1 MMSREESGITIAI
14 EVREFS
20 PLSRPGP
27 TSGEAI
33 ATVAFL
39 HYRTIPSRVGRP
51 MKTSNGE
58 TRMNE
63 PKESTSAIEG
73 NDRAREQQD
82 SKPGME
88 GLSRRTFL
96 GVGSAGLAS
105 AALASLAVNAQEPT
119 DTEKAEHD
127 HSSSNP
133 GPENKPLLDENPN
146 SNLPPP
152 TDHGNIEPVWY
163 SFDLTHKRVE
173 EGGWT
178 NQVTESVLPSSKDI
192 AGVRM
197 RLTAGSFREL
207 HWHTADEW
215 SIMLYGNARVTCLNP
230 DGTVF
235 IGDVGKGDL
244 WYFPAGFPHSIQGL
258 GPDGCEFILVFD
270 QGSFSED
277 NTFLLSDW
285 VRRTP
290 PSVLSKNFGL
300 PASALKNLPTK
311 SLYIFAAD
319 LPASLAQDKSA
330 VGGRR
335 VESPYQYTFRME
347 AMTPTKQTSGGS
359 VRIVDSHNF
368 QASKNIAAALVTV
381 KPGGLREL
389 HWHPNA
395 SEWQYYLSGKGRM
408 TVFTTSGAHT
418 MDFSANDVGFVPAVA
433 GHYVENTG
441 NSDLVFLEMFKASEY
456 MNFSLNNWLRRLPPE
471 AVTSHLNLDAD
482 AISKIPSEAFDVLPG

>member
-1 MMSREESGITIAI
+1 MKDEGGI
-14 EVREFS
+14 
-20 PLSRPGP
+20 
-27 TSGEAI
+27 
-33 ATVAFL
+33 
-39 HYRTIPSRVGRP
+39 P
-51 MKTSNGE
+51 MPEPNGF
-58 TRMNE
+58 
-63 PKESTSAIEG
+63 KSAIEG
-73 NDRAREQQD
+73 DNWASEQPG
-82 SKPGME
+82 SKSAVE

-96 GVGSAGLAS
+96 GVGSATLAS
-105 AALASLAVNAQEPT
+105 AALASLAVNAQET
-119 DTEKAEHD
+119 ADTEKADHD
-127 HSSSNP
+127 HSASNP

-152 TDHGNIEPVWY
+152 TDHGHIEPIWY
-163 SFDLTHKRVE
+163 SFDLTTKRVE

-178 NQVTESVLPSSKDI
+178 NEVTQKVLPPSKDL

-215 SIMLYGNARVTCLNP
+215 AIMLYGNARVTCFNP
-230 DGTVF
+230 DGTMFV
-235 IGDVGKGDL
+235 GDVGKGDL

-258 GPDGCEFILVFD
+258 EPDGCEFILVFD

-319 LPASLAQDKSA
+319 LPASLAQDKGA
-330 VGGRR
+330 IGGHR
-335 VESPYQYTFRME
+335 VESPCQYTFKMSTMAPTLQTRGGE
-347 AMTPTKQTSGGS
+347 AR
-359 VRIVDSHNF
+359 VVDSRNF
-368 QASKNIAAALVTV
+368 LASKNIAAALVTV
-381 KPGGLREL
+381 KPGGMREL

-395 SEWQYYLSGKGRM
+395 SEWQYYLAGKARM
-408 TVFTTSGAHT
+408 TVFTSEGART
-418 MDFSANDVGFVPAVA
+418 MDFNANDVGFVPAVA
-433 GHYVENTG
+433 GHYVENSG

-482 AISKIPSEAFDVLPG
+482 TISKIPAEALDILPG

>member
-1 MMSREESGITIAI
+1 MKDERGI
-14 EVREFS
+14 
-20 PLSRPGP
+20 PMP
-27 TSGEAI
+27 EA
-33 ATVAFL
+33 
-39 HYRTIPSRVGRP
+39 
-51 MKTSNGE
+51 NGF
-58 TRMNE
+58 
-63 PKESTSAIEG
+63 KSAIEG
-73 NDRAREQQD
+73 DNWASEQPG
-82 SKPGME
+82 SKSAVE

-96 GVGSAGLAS
+96 GVGSATLAS
-105 AALASLAVNAQEPT
+105 AALASLAVDAQET
-119 DTEKAEHD
+119 ADTEKADHD
-127 HSSSNP
+127 HSASNP

-152 TDHGNIEPVWY
+152 TDHGHIEPIWY
-163 SFDLTHKRVE
+163 SFDLTTKRVE

-178 NQVTESVLPSSKDI
+178 NEVTQKVLPPSKDL

-215 SIMLYGNARVTCLNP
+215 AIMLYGNARLTCLNP

-258 GPDGCEFILVFD
+258 EPDGCEFILVFD

-290 PSVLSKNFGL
+290 PSVLSKNLGL
-300 PASALKNLPTK
+300 PANALKNLPTK

-319 LPASLAQDKSA
+319 LPASLAQDKAA
-330 VGGRR
+330 VGGHR
-335 VESPYQYTFRME
+335 VESPYQYTFKMSTMAPTHQTRGGE
-347 AMTPTKQTSGGS
+347 AR
-359 VRIVDSHNF
+359 VVDSRNF
-368 QASKNIAAALVTV
+368 LASKNIAAALVSV
-381 KPGGLREL
+381 KPGGMREL

-395 SEWQYYLSGKGRM
+395 SEWQYYLAGKGRM
-408 TVFTTSGAHT
+408 TVFTSEGSRT
-418 MDFSANDVGFVPAVA
+418 MDFNANDVGFVPAVA
-433 GHYVENTG
+433 GHYVENSG

-482 AISKIPSEAFDVLPG
+482 TISKIPAEALDILPG